1 MDNNIA
7 FSEKL
12 VKWYEENARELPWR
26 QTTDPYRIWLS
37 EIILQQTRVI
47 QGLPYYEKFIET
59 FENVSELAAADEQ
72 TVLRLW
78 QGLGYYSR
86 ARNLHKCAK
95 EIDKKFKQNF
105 PKDSKS
111 LIKLPGIGKYTSAAI
126 ASFAF
131 KEKVPVIDGNV
142 YRVLARV
149 FGLDADIANGSGQKK
164 FEELAWKLIPDK
176 NPDTYNQAIMEFGAL
191 HCTPKSPACEDCIF
205 RLECFAFQNDK
216 QDQLPVKTKKVKV
229 KNRYFNYMVFIGDDG
244 EMILNKRGESD
255 IWTGLYDYPMSET
268 SDFLE
273 LDELVNKEPIL
284 GKLKPYITS
293 VEVSKDYKHILTHR
307 RIYARFFTFKLN
319 ITTEV
324 KSLLSNKNMIF
335 YNEEQVHDL
344 PKPVL
349 VSRYLNDAIF

>member
-1 MDNNIA
+1 MDNNNA

-12 VKWYEENARELPWR
+12 VTWYEENARDLPWR

-47 QGLPYYEKFIET
+47 QGLPYYEKFVEN
-59 FENVSELAAADEQ
+59 FENVSELASADEQ

-95 EIDKKFKQNF
+95 EIDKKFEKNF

-149 FGLDADIANGSGQKK
+149 FGLDADIASGSGQKK
-164 FEELAWKLIPDK
+164 FEELAWELIPDK

-191 HCTPKSPACEDCIF
+191 HCTPKSPACENCIF
-205 RLECFAFQNDK
+205 RLECSAFQNDR
-216 QDQLPVKTKKVKV
+216 QDALPVKTKKVKV
-229 KNRYFNYMVFIGDDG
+229 KKRYFNYIVFITDER
-244 EMILNKRGESD
+244 EMILNKREGAD
-255 IWTGLYDYPMSET
+255 IWAGLYDYPLMET
-268 SDFLE
+268 SDFLVLE
-273 LDELVNKEPIL
+273 DLISKSEMVS
-284 GKLKPYITS
+284 KLQPYIMS
-293 VEVSKDYKHILTHR
+293 VEVSKDYKHVLTHR
-307 RIYARFFTFKLN
+307 HIYARFFTFKLN

-324 KSLLSNKNMIF
+324 KDLLLDENLIF
-335 YNEEQVHDL
+335 YNEEEVNDL